1 VARLP
6 YIDPGD
12 APDSIARVISRT
24 PLTLLRMVAHAES
37 AFEDWLA
44 YSNSLLTVLE
54 LDPVLRELAILQVAH
69 LSQSEYEW
77 VQHVAIGR
85 ALGVSEAQIAA
96 IENDDAA
103 DASFSEDESVLL
115 AFAREVILDG
125 TASAPLVEDLSERL
139 GARGVVELLL
149 VIGHYMAIARL
160 IAATGMEPDAAI
172 ADQGP
177 IPGITT

>member
-1 VARLP
+1 MPRLP
-6 YIDPGD
+6 YLEPSE

-54 LDPVLRELAILQVAH
+54 LDPALRELAILQVAH

-96 IENDDAA
+96 IARDDDA
-103 DASFSEDESVLL
+103 DASFGEDESVLL

-125 TASAPLVEDLSERL
+125 SASGPLVEDLTARL
-139 GARGVVELLL
+139 GTRGVVEVLL
-149 VIGHYMAIARL
+149 VIGHYMGIARL
-160 IAATGMEPDAAI
+160 IATTGMEPDVAI